1 MTTTTLRYAATN
13 SVASISNASVANAR
27 IVNGARSPRAFVS
40 INVRL
45 SVDATQRQ
53 LDEYRK
59 KLITYLERRSRV
71 WVGLVQYRMVDIDSD
86 NGYVTFMYLAQHVK
100 SWQVLAAILLAKG
113 EWERA
118 ADTFATEMGIVYDSP
133 ARQMVV
139 GLGMA
144 PES

>member
-1 MTTTTLRYAATN
+1 M
-13 SVASISNASVANAR
+13 ANAR

-86 NGYVTFMYLAQHVK
+86 NGYVTFMFLAQHVK